1 MKNDFSLSL
10 FLFLSIRWQA
20 DILAPHKIVFGGGQE
35 LVFLQVVII
44 DRLYYFLSIRSLVRV
59 PRYDSTVSL
68 LATRLGVKTSRP
80 GALRNTFSTIAP
92 TYSLPMGYDKIRH
105 RLFFRPIL
113 EYNTFSYDILGRT
126 TSEPQSPATGTS
138 AWPPGPTVSPQGP

>member
-20 DILAPHKIVFGGGQE
+20 DILAPHKIVFGRGQE

-44 DRLYYFLSIRSLVRV
+44 DRLYYFLSIRSLVGV

-68 LATRLGVKTSRP
+68 FATRLDVKTSRP
-80 GALRNTFSTIAP
+80 GARALRNTFSTIAP

-105 RLFFRPIL
+105 RLFFRPIP

-126 TSEPQSPATGTS
+126 TS
-138 AWPPGPTVSPQGP
+138 